1 MVHCDKELYQKVI
14 TENFKNLLNVALIG
28 NSLMKYNQNLE
39 MLQKPKIEVFEVF
52 IKNIM
57 KINKTFIMNKRQF
70 PKISGNIN

>member
-52 IKNIM
+52 IKNIIII
-57 KINKTFIMNKRQF
+57 INKTY
-70 PKISGNIN
+70 